1 MDYSLSDE
9 PYKITQVQKM
19 LPGSLN
25 PLGLTLGISLFLH
38 GLFVFIFMIQPSLS
52 KSSPSKPYPSDV
64 FVPVS
69 VVNAKSAPA
78 YGEDGDGVE
87 EVEKGLV
94 PPPPTANPPPVASP
108 PPAAPSE
115 TFIPDELAEET
126 APKTAEA
133 SLDENLSLELKLDTT
148 SQRDEERI
156 ALTQP
161 SYEPN
166 YESSYQP
173 SYQPKNFGKWDIS
186 KSLVKSGT
194 SGLQQGEPN
203 SPISC
208 YAAIRAQDLSRNQE
222 ARPCFRDPR
231 IFPKKAKRSGY
242 CEVLHDINTFGK
254 VENVQVNFC
263 SNEIFRSNTMAAAK
277 TWYYFPKVNKG
288 RPVKQQGYKVRFNY
302 NLRNPYGEIISY

>member
-1 MDYSLSDE
+1 MDYSLSNE
-9 PYKITQVQKM
+9 PYKVTQVQKM

-25 PLGLTLGISLFLH
+25 PFGLTLGISLFLH
-38 GLFVFIFMIQPSLS
+38 ALFVFIFMIQPSPS
-52 KSSPSKPYPSDV
+52 PSPSKPYPSDV
-64 FVPVS
+64 YVPVS
-69 VVNAKSAPA
+69 VVNAKSAPI

-87 EVEKGLV
+87 EEEKGLV
-94 PPPPTANPPPVASP
+94 PPPPTGNPPPVASP

-115 TFIPDELAEET
+115 TFIQDELAQET
-126 APKTAEA
+126 ASKTAEA
-133 SLDENLSLELKLDTT
+133 SVDENLSLEPKLDT

-161 SYEPN
+161 SYEPS

-186 KSLVKSGT
+186 KSLVKNGT

-222 ARPCFRDPR
+222 ARPCFRDTG
-231 IFPKKAKRSGY
+231 IFPKSVKNSGY
-242 CEVLHDINTFGK
+242 CEVLHDINIFGK
-254 VENVQVNFC
+254 VENIQVNFC
-263 SNEIFRSNTMAAAK
+263 SNEIFRSNTMVAAK

-288 RPVKQQGYKVRFNY
+288 RPVEHLAYKVRFNY
-302 NLRNPYGEIISY
+302 HLRNQNGEIVSY

>member
-1 MDYSLSDE
+1 
-9 PYKITQVQKM
+9 M
-19 LPGSLN
+19 LPGLLN
-25 PLGLTLGISLFLH
+25 PFGLTLGVSLFLH
-38 GLFVFIFMIQPSLS
+38 GLFVFIFMIQPSPS
-52 KSSPSKPYPSDV
+52 KSYPSDV
-64 FVPVS
+64 FVPVN
-69 VVNAKSAPA
+69 VVNAKSAST

-87 EVEKGLV
+87 EVEKGLL
-94 PPPPTANPPPVASP
+94 PPPPSANPPPVASP

-148 SQRDEERI
+148 SQLDEERI
-156 ALTQP
+156 AITQP

-231 IFPKKAKRSGY
+231 ISPKMLKEA
-242 CEVLHDINTFGK
+242 DT
-254 VENVQVNFC
+254 
-263 SNEIFRSNTMAAAK
+263 
-277 TWYYFPKVNKG
+277 
-288 RPVKQQGYKVRFNY
+288 VKCCTT
-302 NLRNPYGEIISY
+302 